1 MVFRSSS
8 RIPVWLLHAFACLAW
23 WGLWGFLAKVGSDAA
38 SSLQLQV
45 LFSLGMLPVAL
56 FALVKLRFRLT
67 TKWIGATYGILNGLL
82 TGLGLLAYYV
92 AMRLG
97 KASIVGP
104 VTALFPLITIA
115 LAFVVLREKLNRIQG
130 VGIVLAIGAVVLLS
144 V

>member
-1 MVFRSSS
+1 MAFKYSS

-23 WGLWGFLAKVGSDAA
+23 WGLWGFLAKVGSDSA

-67 TKWIGATYGILNGLL
+67 TKRIGATYGILNGLL

-130 VGIVLAIGAVVLLS
+130 VGIVLAIGAVVMLS